1 MVSVTSFNGRTLTG
15 ILELSGKSTDEKPVG
30 SYEGYRIMNGS
41 TFVEMESMGGIYYFC
56 AGFAGISCG

>member
-15 ILELSGKSTDEKPVG
+15 MLELSGKSTDEKPVG

-41 TFVEMESMGGIYYFC
+41 TFVEMDTGMVYFYDEE
-56 AGFAGISCG
+56 AQQWIII